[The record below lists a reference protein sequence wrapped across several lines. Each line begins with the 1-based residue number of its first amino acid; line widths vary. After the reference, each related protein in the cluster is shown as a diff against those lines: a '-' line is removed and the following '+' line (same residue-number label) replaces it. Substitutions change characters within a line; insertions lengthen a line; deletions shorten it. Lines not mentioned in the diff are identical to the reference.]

1 VFLALASRCLAALAR
16 QLQNKAQAT
25 SPDLFSAH
33 LFARFPMSISAVL
46 IAPDQLNTLQATEP
60 VVVIDTRDADTF
72 AAGHIPG
79 AVNLREVFTFLA
91 MSTPEGLKELKDT
104 FAKALGAAGLSGR
117 ETAVFYEDAMNSGY
131 GQSCRGYYL
140 LSWLGYPKI
149 KVLNGGFS
157 AWTAAGLPVSTE
169 AATPTP
175 ATFPELQMTDVMLTQ
190 ADVQAA
196 LGTDT
201 VLLDV
206 RDVDEWIGDSSSPYG
221 KDFAPRK
228 GRLPGAVWIEW
239 YRFMKPSAQGPV
251 FKTPDEVRAE
261 CATAGVLPSDTVY
274 LYCFKGARASNTFL
288 ALKQAGFS
296 DVRMYFGSWNEWSR
310 DDSLPIETGL
320 PVAAKPTT
328 QPTLALAA

>member
-1 VFLALASRCLAALAR
+1 MSIEATLIAPAQLAAL
-16 QLQNKAQAT
+16 Q
-25 SPDLFSAH
+25 SS
-33 LFARFPMSISAVL
+33 
-46 IAPDQLNTLQATEP
+46 EP

-79 AVNLREVFTFLA
+79 AVNLREVFTYLA
-91 MSTPEGLKELKDT
+91 TSTPEGLEALKAT
-104 FAKALGAAGLSGR
+104 FASALGAAGLSGK

-140 LSWLGYPKI
+140 LTWLGYPKI

-157 AWTAAGLPVSTE
+157 AWKASGLPVSTE
-169 AATPTP
+169 AVTPTP
-175 ATFPELQMTDVMLTQ
+175 ATFPELATADVMLTQ

-206 RDVDEWIGDSSSPYG
+206 RDIDEWIGESSSPYG

-228 GRLPGAVWIEW
+228 GRLPGAKWLEW

-251 FKTPDEVRAE
+251 FKTPDEVKAE
-261 CATAGVLPSDTVY
+261 CATAGITTDDTIY

-320 PVAAKPTT
+320 PLAKSSKKPA
-328 QPTLALAA
+328 LALAA

>member
-1 VFLALASRCLAALAR
+1 MSTDAILI
-16 QLQNKAQAT
+16 
-25 SPDLFSAH
+25 SPAELSA
-33 LFARFPMSISAVL
+33 
-46 IAPDQLNTLQATEP
+46 LQAAGP
-60 VVVIDTRDADTF
+60 VIVIDTRDADTY

-79 AVNLREVFTFLA
+79 AVNLRETFTYLA
-91 MSTPEGLKELKDT
+91 TSTPEGLQELKDT
-104 FAKALGAAGLSGR
+104 FAAHLGAIGLSGQ

-140 LSWLGYPKI
+140 LTWLGYPAV
-149 KVLNGGFS
+149 KVLNGGYS
-157 AWTAAGLPVSTE
+157 AWKAAGMPVSTD
-169 AATPTP
+169 AVTPTP
-175 ATFPELQMTDVMLTQ
+175 ASFPTDLSQADVMLTKD
-190 ADVQAA
+190 DVIDA

-221 KDFAPRK
+221 RDFAPRK
-228 GRLPGAVWIEW
+228 GRLPGAKWVEW

-261 CATAGVLPSDTVY
+261 CATAGISPADTVY

-288 ALKQAGFS
+288 ALKQAGFA

-310 DDSLPIETGL
+310 DDKLPIESGL
-320 PVAAKPTT
+320 PTVPAAKRPA
-328 QPTLALAA
+328 LALAA